1 MGLIALISNGVVAS
15 VIVAEPDFLRVA
27 ELDGSEAVVVH
38 DGEHPGVGWTYAAGV
53 FTPPV
58 VLPAPVVAPAAPDA
72 RITRL
77 AFRNRFTTAE
87 KIALYNAAK
96 TSVEVQ
102 IYLDD
107 VNAASYIDLQ
117 RPDTRASVQH
127 LESLGLIAPGRALG
141 ILDSPIQDDER
152 LDN

>member
-1 MGLIALISNGVVAS
+1 MSEYYVTRTTPSGAIITELVV
-15 VIVAEPDFLRVA
+15 DQ
-27 ELDGSEAVVVH
+27 
-38 DGEHPGVGWTYAAGV
+38 
-53 FTPPV
+53 
-58 VLPAPVVAPAAPDA
+58 APAAPTMS
-72 RITRL
+72 RVTRL

-117 RPDTRASVQH
+117 WPDTRASVQY